1 MSGQH
6 FLPVPASLSH
16 LDLGDIQ
23 AALIDTHANVYSA
36 ASALGVPAADLRRLT
51 RAHPQLIDIA
61 IEAVEQRLDL
71 AERNLDEALH
81 SDDRRRRDAASY
93 FIIKNTVRSKQ
104 RGWIPSS
111 AASVDVALAA
121 DLPPRRI
128 VVSWRNPGDDE
139 PDKPDESDDDGWET
153 FERDGQ
159 TIRVPRYDGARRDDD
174 IEGELSLPA
183 TMLEH
188 AAAVEPEPAPVVP
201 DPAPPGPDPAVR
213 YERERIDA
221 WIRNRIVN
229 YPTASRLL
237 CRKPIAP
244 GAAWRKFRTA
254 RPGRVFIG
262 VATRNGGLSRKRRR
276 DRGWGSRA
284 EPSRSERTRRRRGA
298 DVASARSR
306 R

>member
-16 LDLGDIQ
+16 LDLRDIQ

-71 AERNLDEALH
+71 AERNLDQALQ
-81 SDDRRRRDAASY
+81 SDDSRRRDAASY

-111 AASVDVALAA
+111 AASVDVVLAA

-139 PDKPDESDDDGWET
+139 PE
-153 FERDGQ
+153 Q
-159 TIRVPRYDGARRDDD
+159 A
-174 IEGELSLPA
+174 
-183 TMLEH
+183 
-188 AAAVEPEPAPVVP
+188 
-201 DPAPPGPDPAVR
+201 
-213 YERERIDA
+213 
-221 WIRNRIVN
+221 
-229 YPTASRLL
+229 
-237 CRKPIAP
+237 
-244 GAAWRKFRTA
+244 
-254 RPGRVFIG
+254 GRV
-262 VATRNGGLSRKRRR
+262 RRWR
-276 DRGWGSRA
+276 VGD
-284 EPSRSERTRRRRGA
+284 
-298 DVASARSR
+298 D
-306 R
+306 

>member
-16 LDLGDIQ
+16 LDPRDIQ
-23 AALIDTHANVYSA
+23 AALIHTHANVYSA

-51 RAHPQLIDIA
+51 RAHPQLIDTA

-71 AERNLDEALH
+71 AERNLDEALR
-81 SDDRRRRDAASY
+81 SADSRRRDAASY
-93 FIIKNTVRSKQ
+93 FIIKNTVRSKR

-128 VVSWRNPGDDE
+128 IVSWRNPGDDK

-153 FERDGQ
+153 IERDGQ
-159 TIRVPRYDGARRDDD
+159 TIRVPRYDGARHDDD
-174 IEGELSLPA
+174 IEGELSPPA

-188 AAAVEPEPAPVVP
+188 AAAVEREPEHEPVVP
-201 DPAPPGPDPAVR
+201 DLPPPGPDPAVR

-221 WIRNRIVN
+221 WIRARIVD
-229 YPTASRLL
+229 YPLAACLL
-237 CRKPIAP
+237 CRKPIIA
-244 GAAWRKFRTA
+244 GQDWQDASNGEARARFHRACHVEWRAGQEAAA
-254 RPGRVFIG
+254 RQ
-262 VATRNGGLSRKRRR
+262 ALGLE
-276 DRGWGSRA
+276 G
-284 EPSRSERTRRRRGA
+284 
-298 DVASARSR
+298 
-306 R
+306 

>member
-1 MSGQH
+1 MPGQH

-61 IEAVEQRLDL
+61 IEAVEQRLDI

-81 SDDRRRRDAASY
+81 SDDSRRRDAASY

-128 VVSWRNPGDDE
+128 VVSWRNPGDDK
-139 PDKPDESDDDGWET
+139 PDKSDDDGWET
-153 FERDGQ
+153 IERDGQ
-159 TIRVPRYDGARRDDD
+159 TIRVPRYDGAQRDDD

-188 AAAVEPEPAPVVP
+188 AVAVASEPQPQPVASSPLGAPSVVPEPESA
-201 DPAPPGPDPAVR
+201 AVR

-221 WIRNRIVN
+221 WIRNRLIA
-229 YPTASRLL
+229 YPLASCLL
-237 CRKPIAP
+237 CRKPIIAEQDWQEASN
-244 GAAWRKFRTA
+244 GERRARFHRACHIEWR
-254 RPGRVFIG
+254 
-262 VATRNGGLSRKRRR
+262 S
-276 DRGWGSRA
+276 SQ
-284 EPSRSERTRRRRGA
+284 E
-298 DVASARSR
+298 ASARQALGLAG
-306 R
+306 

>member
-51 RAHPQLIDIA
+51 RAHPQLKDIA

-71 AERNLDEALH
+71 AERNLDAALH
-81 SDDRRRRDAASY
+81 SDDSRRRDAASY

-128 VVSWRNPGDDE
+128 VVSWRNPGDD
-139 PDKPDESDDDGWET
+139 KPDESVDDGWDT
-153 FERDGQ
+153 IERDGQ
-159 TIRVPRYDGARRDDD
+159 TIRVPRYDGSRRDDD
-174 IEGELSLPA
+174 IEGALAAAA
-183 TMLEH
+183 TMIEH
-188 AAAVEPEPAPVVP
+188 AAAVETEPAPEPVASSPMEAVP
-201 DPAPPGPDPAVR
+201 EPESAAVR

-221 WIRNRIVN
+221 WIRNRLIN
-229 YPTASRLL
+229 YPLASCLL
-237 CRKPIAP
+237 CRKPIIA
-244 GAAWRKFRTA
+244 GQDWQEVSNGDTNARARFHRTCHAEWRTEREAAA
-254 RPGRVFIG
+254 RQ
-262 VATRNGGLSRKRRR
+262 ALGL
-276 DRGWGSRA
+276 
-284 EPSRSERTRRRRGA
+284 
-298 DVASARSR
+298 AR
-306 R
+306 